1 MACFGLN
8 LLGIAVWL
16 SVQKLLLLRGVPY
29 LPLIVLTYAIGAAAV
44 AVTAAAAFL
53 RRPAVWPLSTSGLLA
68 LGSRPRVQS
77 VAPAHEAPAT
87 LQPRR
92 SATGAPSIT
101 PPPLCSGLRAPLR
114 PDPNPYPHPHPDQA
128 TPSSSPPPSAI
139 GSSRG
144 RRRW

>member
-44 AVTAAAAFL
+44 AVTAVAAFL

-68 LGSRPRVQS
+68 LGSRPRVHS
-77 VAPAHEAPAT
+77 VAPAHEAPEPA
-87 LQPRR
+87 
-92 SATGAPSIT
+92 A
-101 PPPLCSGLRAPLR
+101 PPLRHWCSLHHPTPLVLRATR
-114 PDPNPYPHPHPDQA
+114 
-128 TPSSSPPPSAI
+128 SSSP
-139 GSSRG
+139 
-144 RRRW
+144 